1 MRRLLKQLGKEDK
14 VRKVEEGKYE
24 RGKDGV

>member
-14 VRKVEEGKYE
+14 VWKVEERKH
-24 RGKDGV
+24 KDTEGV